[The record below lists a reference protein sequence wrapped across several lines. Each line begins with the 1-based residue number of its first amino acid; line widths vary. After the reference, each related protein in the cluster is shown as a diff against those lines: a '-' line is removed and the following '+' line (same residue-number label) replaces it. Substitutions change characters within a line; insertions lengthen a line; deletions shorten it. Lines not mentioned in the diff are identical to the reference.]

1 MKALVK
7 YYKSLS
13 PLSPRAELVQTLME
27 KTGRD
32 RSTISR
38 WLNGSSS
45 PQTKLERECVEQI
58 TGIKL

>member
-1 MKALVK
+1 MKALRD
-7 YYKSLS
+7 YYRSLS
-13 PLSPRAELVQTLME
+13 PLSPRAELIKTLMD

-38 WLNGSSS
+38 WMNGSSS

-58 TGIKL
+58 TGVKL